1 MQSGSAA
8 RDEGGS
14 VSGKRRQR
22 QYTRRP
28 LLQAIN
34 GIKSDRG
41 EDGRRY
47 RGRAADSAVVDGG
60 EVGSFAGRG
69 RLEEKKD
76 RLRAVR
82 QREREEG
89 KAKKEKN
96 NNENDDDDDQ
106 SAAGKR
112 LTDGQTHDEESDKK
126 APLFEDS
133 KTAFVDPKVWSRL
146 T

>member
-1 MQSGSAA
+1 MGWLQSGSAA

-34 GIKSDRG
+34 GIRSDRG

-47 RGRAADSAVVDGG
+47 RSRAAVSAVVDGG
-60 EVGSFAGRG
+60 EVGVFAGRG
-69 RLEEKKD
+69 RQKKKRD
-76 RLRAVR
+76 GLRAVR
-82 QREREEG
+82 KRER

-96 NNENDDDDDQ
+96 NNEDDEDDDDDQ
-106 SAAGKR
+106 SAAGR
-112 LTDGQTHDEESDKK
+112 D
-126 APLFEDS
+126 
-133 KTAFVDPKVWSRL
+133 
-146 T
+146 

>member
-34 GIKSDRG
+34 GIRSDRG

-47 RGRAADSAVVDGG
+47 RGRAAVSAVVDGS
-60 EVGSFAGRG
+60 EVGVFAGRERQKKG
-69 RLEEKKD
+69 RTQGGEAERGKEKQK
-76 RLRAVR
+76 
-82 QREREEG
+82 
-89 KAKKEKN
+89 KKEKN
-96 NNENDDDDDQ
+96 NDDDDDDDQ
-106 SAAGKR
+106 SAADRG
-112 LTDGQTHDEESDKK
+112 
-126 APLFEDS
+126 
-133 KTAFVDPKVWSRL
+133 
-146 T
+146 